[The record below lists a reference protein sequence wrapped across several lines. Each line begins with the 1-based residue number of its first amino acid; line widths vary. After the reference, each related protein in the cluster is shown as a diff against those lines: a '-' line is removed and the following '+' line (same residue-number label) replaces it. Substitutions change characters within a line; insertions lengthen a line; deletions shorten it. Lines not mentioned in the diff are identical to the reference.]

1 MGPRRR
7 RHWAPSRVGNVDG
20 EVRSTPLVDQSASS
34 VFSGECCAQPV
45 VRFGGTYRQRVEG
58 VDCDAPVRLVC
69 LACGAAV
76 VVRCGSSQVGRCAPC
91 ARRYR
96 NRVRRLIQDGI
107 ECVPMGTA
115 VLLTVTA
122 PSEKGVHCLRHRKCG
137 GGGWD
142 CVPCLCSP
150 VGGVDLAEWNPG
162 LTKRMNR
169 VLEAMRRGEASP
181 LVGGRR
187 CPVAFE
193 YLQGRELQER
203 GALHVH
209 AVLLPRGRAPLQF
222 DRKALRELVMRHGF
236 GHELDLERIGTSR
249 HGGSKAKSPGRVA
262 AYVSKYVSKAA
273 DARGRA
279 PWASLPRRRQAPY
292 RTWTCSR
299 AWPRSM
305 KEVRSEQQRWARAAA
320 GGRRS

>member
-20 EVRSTPLVDQSASS
+20 EVRNTPPVDESESS
-34 VFSGECCAQPV
+34 VFPGQCCAQPAL
-45 VRFGGTYRQRVEG
+45 RFGGTYRQRVEG
-58 VDCDAPVRLVC
+58 VDCDVPIRLVC
-69 LACGAAV
+69 LACGAAAV
-76 VVRCGSSQVGRCAPC
+76 ARCDTSQAGRCAPC
-91 ARRYR
+91 ARRNR
-96 NRVRRLIQDGI
+96 NRVRWLIQDGI
-107 ECVPMGTA
+107 EFVPIGTA

-122 PSEKGVHCLRHRKCG
+122 PSEKGAHCLRHRKCG

-142 CVPCLCSP
+142 CVACPCSP
-150 VGGVDLAEWNPG
+150 VGGVDLAEWNAS

-169 VLEAMRRGEASP
+169 LLEAMRRGEASP
-181 LVGGRR
+181 MVGGRR
-187 CPVAFE
+187 RPVGFD

-209 AVLLPRGRAPLQF
+209 AVLIPRGRAPLQF
-222 DRKALRELVMRHGF
+222 DRKALRELAMRHGF
-236 GHELDLERIGTSR
+236 GHELKLERIGTSG

-262 AYVSKYVSKAA
+262 GYVSKYVSKAA
-273 DARGRA
+273 DERGRA

-292 RTWTCSR
+292 RTWTRSR
-299 AWPRSM
+299 GWPRSM
-305 KEVRSEQQRWARAAA
+305 KEVRDEQRRWARATA